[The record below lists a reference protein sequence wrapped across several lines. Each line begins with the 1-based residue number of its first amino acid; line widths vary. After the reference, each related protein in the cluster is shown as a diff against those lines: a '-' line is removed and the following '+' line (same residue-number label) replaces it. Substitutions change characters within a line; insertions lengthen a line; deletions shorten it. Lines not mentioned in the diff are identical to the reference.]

1 MDDDRFAGKL
11 LRQEPFRIEGQPGLS
26 TGRLQN
32 GHISGVRRMRTG
44 DRIVMSFRIGK
55 GLRRRP
61 AAGRSFMDMEAE
73 EAGSARFFRLRQAAD
88 IRQHHRPVLERV
100 KGHKAPDVRIFF
112 RTLHIRACRR
122 LFREK
127 FQHAVCEKSDHF
139 FSFPKRPAYI
149 HFRRAGENTAFP
161 ALRTILSIFMI

>member
-1 MDDDRFAGKL
+1 
-11 LRQEPFRIEGQPGLS
+11 
-26 TGRLQN
+26 
-32 GHISGVRRMRTG
+32 
-44 DRIVMSFRIGK
+44 MSFRIGK
-55 GLRRRP
+55 GLRRCP

-139 FSFPKRPAYI
+139 FLLSEASGIHPFSSCRRKYRVSCASNNSFYLYDMSSAKEMTELDEKRLYRGRNSDIVGPEKG
-149 HFRRAGENTAFP
+149 F
-161 ALRTILSIFMI
+161 LL